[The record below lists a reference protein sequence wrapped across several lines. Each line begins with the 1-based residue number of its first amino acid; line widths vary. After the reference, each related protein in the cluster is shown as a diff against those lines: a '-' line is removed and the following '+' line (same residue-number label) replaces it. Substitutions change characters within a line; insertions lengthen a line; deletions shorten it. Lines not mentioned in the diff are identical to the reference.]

1 MVETVF
7 SRKPLVNRHKSNVT
21 LMNQQRSLLLFYS
34 GIKSEMTKK
43 HYSYY
48 LDEFRQYFIIKDYDK
63 LLSIKQKKLQEMVED
78 FIINHKSRHISA
90 SYIAGKI
97 CALKLFFSMND
108 IILNWNKLNKMLPEK
123 TKPMGDKAYT
133 TEQIQILLNGT
144 SHLTYKALINF
155 MCSSGVRAGSFQELK
170 MNHLKDM
177 PNGCKSVKVYAD
189 TIYEYFTF
197 IHQEAV
203 ESLNQY
209 LESRKRKGETI
220 TDDSWVFCS
229 PRNNEKPMQTHT
241 ITSAIG
247 RYVKKSLGREKI
259 KSGRYEIMSSH
270 GMRKRF
276 DTVLKS
282 NRLVNISLA
291 ERLMGH
297 SKTIP
302 LDNSYFKPVIEQ
314 LFDEYQ
320 KAIPQLIIDEKYR
333 LKSKI
338 QVQQDEIVLLEE
350 KNNEIENL
358 QKTILQIQNN
368 MLELQK
374 RVVF

>member
-1 MVETVF
+1 
-7 SRKPLVNRHKSNVT
+7 
-21 LMNQQRSLLLFYS
+21 MNQQRSLLLFYS

-170 MNHLKDM
+170 MNHLKD
-177 PNGCKSVKVYAD
+177 
-189 TIYEYFTF
+189 
-197 IHQEAV
+197 
-203 ESLNQY
+203 
-209 LESRKRKGETI
+209 
-220 TDDSWVFCS
+220 
-229 PRNNEKPMQTHT
+229 
-241 ITSAIG
+241 
-247 RYVKKSLGREKI
+247 
-259 KSGRYEIMSSH
+259 
-270 GMRKRF
+270 
-276 DTVLKS
+276 
-282 NRLVNISLA
+282 
-291 ERLMGH
+291 
-297 SKTIP
+297 
-302 LDNSYFKPVIEQ
+302 
-314 LFDEYQ
+314 
-320 KAIPQLIIDEKYR
+320 
-333 LKSKI
+333 
-338 QVQQDEIVLLEE
+338 
-350 KNNEIENL
+350 
-358 QKTILQIQNN
+358 
-368 MLELQK
+368 
-374 RVVF
+374 

>member
-1 MVETVF
+1 
-7 SRKPLVNRHKSNVT
+7 
-21 LMNQQRSLLLFYS
+21 
-34 GIKSEMTKK
+34 MTKK
-43 HYSYY
+43 HYSNY
-48 LDEFRQYFIIKDYDK
+48 LDEFRRHFIIKDYDK
-63 LLSIKQKKLQEMVED
+63 LLSIEQKKLQEMVED
-78 FIINHKSRHISA
+78 FVIYHKSRSLSA
-90 SYIAGKI
+90 SFIAGKI

-108 IILNWNKLNKMLPEK
+108 VILNWNKLNKMLPEK
-123 TKPMGDKAYT
+123 TKPTGDKAYT
-133 TEQIQILLNGT
+133 TEQIQTLLNGT
-144 SHLTYKALINF
+144 SNLEYRALINF
-155 MCSSGVRAGSFQELK
+155 MSASGVRVGSFEELK
-170 MNHLKDM
+170 MNHLQDM

-209 LESRKRKGETI
+209 LESRRRKGETI

-229 PRNNEKPMQTHT
+229 PFDNAKPLPTRT
-241 ITSAIG
+241 ITSSMG
-247 RYVKKSLGREKI
+247 RFVKKSLGREKA

-282 NRLVNISLA
+282 NRMVNISLA

-302 LDNSYFKPVIEQ
+302 LDNSYFKPLIEQ

-320 KAIPQLIIDEKYR
+320 KAVPQLIIDDKYR
-333 LKSKI
+333 LKTK
-338 QVQQDEIVLLEE
+338 VNEQQDEIGLLKE
-350 KNNEIENL
+350 KYSEIENL

-374 RVVF
+374 RHNP